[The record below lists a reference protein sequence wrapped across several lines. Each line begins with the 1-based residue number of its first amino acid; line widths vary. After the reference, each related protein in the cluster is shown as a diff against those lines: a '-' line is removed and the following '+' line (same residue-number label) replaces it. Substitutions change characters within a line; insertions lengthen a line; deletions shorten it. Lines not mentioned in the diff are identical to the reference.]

1 MAPNLALTI
10 IGSILILVGIIFNAI
25 PKLVNEKI
33 MGQLP
38 NEAVDIS
45 ALFRV
50 VLGGLAIAIGT
61 IALYGRHLPVEHA
74 GHLLFSMGSGF
85 VIVILTLISGKLRG
99 FDEEIPIPPIILFTL
114 LTILA
119 YSSS

>member
-1 MAPNLALTI
+1 METNLALTI
-10 IGSILILVGIIFNAI
+10 ICTVLILVGIIFNAV

-38 NEAVDIS
+38 KEAVEIS
-45 ALFRV
+45 ALFRI

-61 IALYGRHLPVEHA
+61 IALYNSYLPAEYA

-85 VIVILTLISGKLRG
+85 VVVIITIVSGKLRG
-99 FDEEIPIPPIILFTL
+99 FDDEIPLPPIILFTL

>member
-1 MAPNLALTI
+1 METNLALTI
-10 IGSILILVGIIFNAI
+10 IGSVLILVGIIFNAV

-38 NEAVDIS
+38 KEAVGIS

-61 IALYGRHLPVEHA
+61 IALYCRHLPAEHA
-74 GHLLFSMGSGF
+74 GYLLFSMGSGF
-85 VIVILTLISGKLRG
+85 VVVILTIISGKLRG
-99 FDEEIPIPPIILFTL
+99 FDDEIPIPPIILFTL

>member
-38 NEAVDIS
+38 TEAVEIS
-45 ALFRV
+45 ALFRI

-99 FDEEIPIPPIILFTL
+99 FDDEIPIPPIILFTL

>member
-1 MAPNLALTI
+1 METNLALTI
-10 IGSILILVGIIFNAI
+10 IASILILAGVIFNDVL
-25 PKLVNEKI
+25 KLVNEKI
-33 MGQLP
+33 MGQLQYG
-38 NEAVDIS
+38 AVSIS
-45 ALFRV
+45 SPFRV

-61 IALYGRHLPVEHA
+61 IALYCRYLPTEHS

-85 VIVILTLISGKLRG
+85 VVVILTIISGKLRG
-99 FDEEIPIPPIILFTL
+99 FDDEIPIPPIILFTL

>member
-1 MAPNLALTI
+1 METNLALTI
-10 IGSILILVGIIFNAI
+10 IGSILILVGIIFNAV
-25 PKLVNEKI
+25 PELVNEKI
-33 MGQLP
+33 MGHLP
-38 NEAVDIS
+38 KDAVGIS

-61 IALYGRHLPVEHA
+61 IALYCRHLPAEHA

-85 VIVILTLISGKLRG
+85 VVVILTIVSGKLRG
-99 FDEEIPIPPIILFTL
+99 FDDEIPIPPIILFTL

>member
-1 MAPNLALTI
+1 METNLALTI
-10 IGSILILVGIIFNAI
+10 IGSVLILVGIIFNAV

-38 NEAVDIS
+38 KEAVGIS

-50 VLGGLAIAIGT
+50 VLGGLTIAIGT
-61 IALYGRHLPVEHA
+61 IALYCRHLPAEHA

-85 VIVILTLISGKLRG
+85 VVVILTIISGKLRG
-99 FDEEIPIPPIILFTL
+99 FDDEIPIPPIILFTL

-119 YSSS
+119 YFSS

>member
-1 MAPNLALTI
+1 METNLALTI
-10 IGSILILVGIIFNAI
+10 IGSVLILVGIIFNAV
-25 PKLVNEKI
+25 PKLVNKKI

-38 NEAVDIS
+38 KEAVEIS
-45 ALFRV
+45 ALFRI

-61 IALYGRHLPVEHA
+61 IALYCRYLPAEYA

-85 VIVILTLISGKLRG
+85 VVVILTIVSGKLRG
-99 FDEEIPIPPIILFTL
+99 FDDEIPIPPIILFTL

-119 YSSS
+119 YYSS

>member
-1 MAPNLALTI
+1 METNLALTI
-10 IGSILILVGIIFNAI
+10 IGSVLILVGIIFNAV

-38 NEAVDIS
+38 KEAVGIS

-50 VLGGLAIAIGT
+50 VLGCLAIAIGT
-61 IALYGRHLPVEHA
+61 IGLYCRHLPTKHA

-85 VIVILTLISGKLRG
+85 VVVIFTIISGKLRG
-99 FDEEIPIPPIILFTL
+99 FDDEIPIPPIILFTL